1 MSLFKMEKHFK
12 FIIST
17 VLMMG
22 PVGSS
27 YADFGFIQ
35 DKDGY
40 VNVRGNSSLN
50 SKVTSKLN
58 NNEIVSCVMDE
69 GTNNFCLVNASNGV
83 TGFVYKNRVNNF
95 SGYNSIKLSQ
105 YSREKSVYNDK
116 NIIVEV
122 YAKKAILDPKLYKTF
137 KGEYKY
143 FNNKKFF
150 GTDGTLPNNNFLQLD
165 KIIIK
170 SKDMKIEIGKND
182 IEQYFFPK
190 NGIDGDKNELA
201 DFKIYFL
208 NNNIFILNTF
218 NNGGA
223 AAYNIVLNIKNG
235 KLVANKAWK
244 VEI

>member
-1 MSLFKMEKHFK
+1 MTKYLK
-12 FIIST
+12 FIVFNTFMIGST
-17 VLMMG
+17 EA
-22 PVGSS
+22 S

-40 VNVRGNSSLN
+40 VNVRENSSLS
-50 SKVTSKLN
+50 SKVTTKLN

-69 GTNNFCLVNASNGV
+69 ETNNFCLVNASNGV
-83 TGFVYKNRVNNF
+83 TGFVYKNRINSF
-95 SGYNSIKLSQ
+95 GGYTSIKLSQ
-105 YSREKSVYNDK
+105 YSREKAVYSDK

-143 FNNKKFF
+143 FNNKQFF
-150 GTDGTLPNNNFLQLD
+150 GTDGSLPNNNFLQLD

-170 SKDMKIEIGKND
+170 DKDKKIEIGKND

-190 NGIDGDKNELA
+190 NGIDSDKNELA
-201 DFKIYFL
+201 DFKIYYL
-208 NNNIFILNTF
+208 NNNIYILNTF
-218 NNGGA
+218 NNGGT

-235 KLVANKAWK
+235 KVIANKAWK

>member
-1 MSLFKMEKHFK
+1 MNKYLK
-12 FIIST
+12 FIVFTAFMI
-17 VLMMG
+17 
-22 PVGSS
+22 GSIEALH
-27 YADFGFIQ
+27 ADFGLIQ

-40 VNVRGNSSLN
+40 VNVRENSSLS

-69 GTNNFCLVNASNGV
+69 ETNNFCLVNASNGA
-83 TGFVYKNRVNNF
+83 TGFVYKNRINNF
-95 SGYNSIKLSQ
+95 SGYTSIKLSQ
-105 YSREKSVYNDK
+105 YSREKVIYSDK

-122 YAKKAILDPKLYKTF
+122 YAKKAISDPKLYKTF
-137 KGEYKY
+137 KGKYKY

-150 GTDGTLPNNNFLQLD
+150 GTDGSLPDNNFLQLD
-165 KIIIK
+165 KIIFK
-170 SKDMKIEIGKND
+170 EKDNRIEISRTEL
-182 IEQYFFPK
+182 EQYFFPK
-190 NGIDGDKNELA
+190 DGIDEGKNELA
-201 DFKIYFL
+201 DFKIYYL

>member
-1 MSLFKMEKHFK
+1 MEKHFK
-12 FIIST
+12 SIIST
-17 VLMMG
+17 VLMIG

-40 VNVRGNSSLN
+40 VNIRENSSLT

-69 GTNNFCLVNASNGV
+69 RVNNFCLVNASNGV
-83 TGFVYKNRVNNF
+83 TGFVYKNRINNF
-95 SGYNSIKLSQ
+95 SGYTYIKLFQ
-105 YSREKSVYNDK
+105 YSKEKAVYNDK

-122 YAKKAILDPKLYKTF
+122 YAKKAILDPKLYKIF

-150 GTDGTLPNNNFLQLD
+150 GTDGTLPNNDFLQLN

-170 SKDMKIEIGKND
+170 SKDKKIEIGKND

-190 NGIDGDKNELA
+190 NGIYGDKNELA
-201 DFKIYFL
+201 DFKIYYL

>member
-1 MSLFKMEKHFK
+1 MTKYLK
-12 FIIST
+12 FIVFTAFMI
-17 VLMMG
+17 
-22 PVGSS
+22 GSIEALH
-27 YADFGFIQ
+27 ADFGLIQ

-40 VNVRGNSSLN
+40 VNVRENSSLS

-69 GTNNFCLVNASNGV
+69 ETNNFCLVNASNGA
-83 TGFVYKNRVNNF
+83 TGFVYKNRINNF
-95 SGYNSIKLSQ
+95 SGYTSIKLSQ
-105 YSREKSVYNDK
+105 YSREKVIYSDK

-122 YAKKAILDPKLYKTF
+122 YAKKAISDPKLYKTF

-143 FNNKKFF
+143 FNDKKFF
-150 GTDGTLPNNNFLQLD
+150 GTDGTLPNNDFLQLD

-170 SKDMKIEIGKND
+170 DKDKKIEIGKNN

-201 DFKIYFL
+201 DFKIYYL
-208 NNNIFILNTF
+208 NNNIYILNTF

-223 AAYNIVLNIKNG
+223 AAYNIVLNVKNG
-235 KLVANKAWK
+235 KVVANKAWK

>member
-1 MSLFKMEKHFK
+1 MNKYLK
-12 FIIST
+12 FVVFTSFMIGST
-17 VLMMG
+17 EA
-22 PVGSS
+22 S
-27 YADFGFIQ
+27 YADFGYIQ

-40 VNVRGNSSLN
+40 VNVRENSSLN

-58 NNEIVSCVMDE
+58 SNEIVSCVMDE

-83 TGFVYKNRVNNF
+83 TGFIYKNRINNF
-95 SGYNSIKLSQ
+95 SGYTSIKLSQ
-105 YSREKSVYNDK
+105 YSKEKAVYNDK

-122 YAKKAILDPKLYKTF
+122 YAKKAILDPKFYKTF

-143 FNNKKFF
+143 FNDKKFF
-150 GTDGTLPNNNFLQLD
+150 GTDGSLPDNNFLQLD

-170 SKDMKIEIGKND
+170 DKDKKIEIGKND

-201 DFKIYFL
+201 DFKIYYL

-223 AAYNIVLNIKNG
+223 AAYNIGLNVKNG
-235 KLVANKAWK
+235 KLVSNKAWK

>member
-1 MSLFKMEKHFK
+1 
-12 FIIST
+12 
-17 VLMMG
+17 MMG
-22 PVGSS
+22 PVRSS

-69 GTNNFCLVNASNGV
+69 GTNNFYLVNASNGA
-83 TGFVYKNRVNNF
+83 TGFVYKNRINNF

-105 YSREKSVYNDK
+105 YSREKAVYNDK

-150 GTDGTLPNNNFLQLD
+150 GTDGSLPNNDFLQLD
-165 KIIIK
+165 KIIVK
-170 SKDMKIEIGKND
+170 EKDNTIEISRTEL
-182 IEQYFFPK
+182 EQYFFPK
-190 NGIDGDKNELA
+190 DGIDGSKNELA
-201 DFKIYFL
+201 DFKIYYL
-208 NNNIFILNTF
+208 NNNIFILNTL

-235 KLVANKAWK
+235 KVIANKAWK

>member
-1 MSLFKMEKHFK
+1 MNKYLK
-12 FIIST
+12 FIVFTAFMI
-17 VLMMG
+17 
-22 PVGSS
+22 GSIEALH
-27 YADFGFIQ
+27 ADFGLIQ
-35 DKDGY
+35 DKDRY
-40 VNVRGNSSLN
+40 VNVRENSSLS

-69 GTNNFCLVNASNGV
+69 ETNNFCLVNASNGA
-83 TGFVYKNRVNNF
+83 TGFVYKNRINNF
-95 SGYNSIKLSQ
+95 SGYTSIKLSQ
-105 YSREKSVYNDK
+105 YSREKVIYSDK

-122 YAKKAILDPKLYKTF
+122 YAKKAISDPKLYKTF
-137 KGEYKY
+137 KGKYKY

-150 GTDGTLPNNNFLQLD
+150 GTDGSLPDNNFLQLD
-165 KIIIK
+165 KIIVK
-170 SKDMKIEIGKND
+170 EKDNRIEISRTEL
-182 IEQYFFPK
+182 EQYFFPK
-190 NGIDGDKNELA
+190 DGIDEGKNELA
-201 DFKIYFL
+201 DFKIYYL

>member
-1 MSLFKMEKHFK
+1 MEKHFK

-137 KGEYKY
+137 KGECKY

>member
-1 MSLFKMEKHFK
+1 MSLFKMKKHFK
-12 FIIST
+12 FIVFTAFMIGSIE
-17 VLMMG
+17 
-22 PVGSS
+22 SS

-40 VNVRGNSSLN
+40 VNVRENSSLT

-69 GTNNFCLVNASNGV
+69 RVNNFCLVNASNGV
-83 TGFVYKNRVNNF
+83 TGFVYENRINNF
-95 SGYNSIKLSQ
+95 SGYTSIKLSQ
-105 YSREKSVYNDK
+105 YSKEKAVYNDK

-150 GTDGTLPNNNFLQLD
+150 GTDGTLPNNDFLQLD

-170 SKDMKIEIGKND
+170 SKDKKIEIGEND

-190 NGIDGDKNELA
+190 NGIDSDKNELA

>member
-1 MSLFKMEKHFK
+1 MKKYFK

-17 VLMMG
+17 VFMMG

-35 DKDGY
+35 DKDRY
-40 VNVRGNSSLN
+40 VNVRENSSLT

-69 GTNNFCLVNASNGV
+69 RVNNFCLVNASNGV
-83 TGFVYKNRVNNF
+83 TGFFYKNRINNF
-95 SGYNSIKLSQ
+95 SGYTSIKLYQ
-105 YSREKSVYNDK
+105 YSKE
-116 NIIVEV
+116 
-122 YAKKAILDPKLYKTF
+122 KAILDPKLYKTF

-150 GTDGTLPNNNFLQLD
+150 GTDGTLPNNDFLQLD
-165 KIIIK
+165 KIIVK
-170 SKDMKIEIGKND
+170 NKDKKIEIGKND

-190 NGIDGDKNELA
+190 NGIDSNKNELA
-201 DFKIYFL
+201 DFKIYYL

-223 AAYNIVLNIKNG
+223 AVYNIVLNIKNG

>member
-1 MSLFKMEKHFK
+1 MTKYLK
-12 FIIST
+12 FIVFTSFMIGST
-17 VLMMG
+17 EA
-22 PVGSS
+22 S

-40 VNVRGNSSLN
+40 VNVRENSSLT

-69 GTNNFCLVNASNGV
+69 RVNNFCLVNASNGI
-83 TGFVYKNRVNNF
+83 TGFVYKNRINNF
-95 SGYNSIKLSQ
+95 SSYTSIKLSQ
-105 YSREKSVYNDK
+105 YSKEKAVYNDK

-150 GTDGTLPNNNFLQLD
+150 GTDGTLPNNDFLQLD
-165 KIIIK
+165 KIIVK
-170 SKDMKIEIGKND
+170 SKDKKIEIGKNN

-190 NGIDGDKNELA
+190 NGIDSNKNELA
-201 DFKIYFL
+201 DFKIYYL

-223 AAYNIVLNIKNG
+223 AAYNIVLNIKIGN
-235 KLVANKAWK
+235 LVANKAWK

>member
-1 MSLFKMEKHFK
+1 MKKQLK
-12 FIIST
+12 FIIFT
-17 VLMMG
+17 FLMIG
-22 PVGSS
+22 PIVSS

-69 GTNNFCLVNASNGV
+69 ETNNFCLVNASNGV

-105 YSREKSVYNDK
+105 YSREKAVYNDK

-150 GTDGTLPNNNFLQLD
+150 GTDGTLPNNDFLQLD
-165 KIIIK
+165 NIIIK
-170 SKDMKIEIGKND
+170 SKDKKIEIGKND

-201 DFKIYFL
+201 DFKIYYL
-208 NNNIFILNTF
+208 KNNIFILNAF
-218 NNGGA
+218 NNSGA

>member
-1 MSLFKMEKHFK
+1 MKKQLK
-12 FIIST
+12 FIIFT
-17 VLMMG
+17 FLMTG
-22 PVGSS
+22 PIVSS

-50 SKVTSKLN
+50 SKVTTKLN

-83 TGFVYKNRVNNF
+83 TGFVYKNRINNF
-95 SGYNSIKLSQ
+95 SGYTSIKLSQ
-105 YSREKSVYNDK
+105 YSREKVVYSDK

-143 FNNKKFF
+143 FNNKQFF
-150 GTDGTLPNNNFLQLD
+150 GTDGSLPNNDFLQLD

-170 SKDMKIEIGKND
+170 DKDKKIEIGKND

-201 DFKIYFL
+201 NFKIYYL
-208 NNNIFILNTF
+208 NNNIYILNTF
-218 NNGGA
+218 NNSGA
-223 AAYNIVLNIKNG
+223 AAYNIVLNVKNG
-235 KLVANKAWK
+235 KVVANKAWK

>member
-1 MSLFKMEKHFK
+1 MNKYLK
-12 FIIST
+12 FIVFTAFMI
-17 VLMMG
+17 
-22 PVGSS
+22 GSIEALH
-27 YADFGFIQ
+27 ADFGLIQ

-40 VNVRGNSSLN
+40 VNVRENSSLSSN
-50 SKVTSKLN
+50 VTSKLN

-69 GTNNFCLVNASNGV
+69 ETNNFCLVNASNGA
-83 TGFVYKNRVNNF
+83 TGFVYKNRINNF
-95 SGYNSIKLSQ
+95 SGYTSIKLSQ
-105 YSREKSVYNDK
+105 YSREKVIYSDK

-122 YAKKAILDPKLYKTF
+122 YAKKAISDPKLYKNF
-137 KGEYKY
+137 KGKYKY

-150 GTDGTLPNNNFLQLD
+150 GTDGSLPDNNFLQLD
-165 KIIIK
+165 KIIVK
-170 SKDMKIEIGKND
+170 EKDNRIEISRTEL
-182 IEQYFFPK
+182 EQYFFPK
-190 NGIDGDKNELA
+190 DGIDEGKNELA
-201 DFKIYFL
+201 DFKIYYL

>member
-1 MSLFKMEKHFK
+1 MEKHFK

-223 AAYNIVLNIKNG
+223 TAYNIVLNIKNG

>member
-1 MSLFKMEKHFK
+1 M
-12 FIIST
+12 I
-17 VLMMG
+17 
-22 PVGSS
+22 GSIKAS

-40 VNVRGNSSLN
+40 VNVRKNSSLS
-50 SKVTSKLN
+50 SKVTTKLN

-69 GTNNFCLVNASNGV
+69 ETNNFCLVNASNGV
-83 TGFVYKNRVNNF
+83 TGFVYKNRINNF
-95 SGYNSIKLSQ
+95 GGYTSIKLSQ
-105 YSREKSVYNDK
+105 YSREKAVYSDK

-143 FNNKKFF
+143 FNDNKFF
-150 GTDGTLPNNNFLQLD
+150 GTDGSLPDNNFLQLD
-165 KIIIK
+165 KIIVK
-170 SKDMKIEIGKND
+170 EKDNKIEVSRTEL
-182 IEQYFFPK
+182 EQYFFPK
-190 NGIDGDKNELA
+190 DSIDGGKNELA
-201 DFKIYFL
+201 DFKIYYL

-235 KLVANKAWK
+235 KIVTSKAWK

>member
-1 MSLFKMEKHFK
+1 MKKYFK

-17 VLMMG
+17 VFMMG

-27 YADFGFIQ
+27 YANFGFIQ
-35 DKDGY
+35 DKDRY
-40 VNVRGNSSLN
+40 VNIRENSSLN

-105 YSREKSVYNDK
+105 YSREKAVYNDK

-137 KGEYKY
+137 KDEYKY

-165 KIIIK
+165 KIIVK
-170 SKDMKIEIGKND
+170 NKDKKIEIGKND

-190 NGIDGDKNELA
+190 NGIDSNKNELA
-201 DFKIYFL
+201 DFKIYYL

>member
-1 MSLFKMEKHFK
+1 MTKYLK
-12 FIIST
+12 FIVFTTFMIGST
-17 VLMMG
+17 EA
-22 PVGSS
+22 S

-58 NNEIVSCVMDE
+58 NDEIVSCVMDE

-83 TGFVYKNRVNNF
+83 TGFVYKNRINNF
-95 SGYNSIKLSQ
+95 SGYTSIKLSQ
-105 YSREKSVYNDK
+105 YSREKVVYSDK

-143 FNNKKFF
+143 FNNKQFF
-150 GTDGTLPNNNFLQLD
+150 GTDGTLSNNDFLQLD

-170 SKDMKIEIGKND
+170 NKDKKIEIGKND
-182 IEQYFFPK
+182 IEQYFFFFF
-190 NGIDGDKNELA
+190 GIDGDKNELA
-201 DFKIYFL
+201 DFKIYYL
-208 NNNIFILNTF
+208 NNNIYILNTF
-218 NNGGA
+218 NNAGA
-223 AAYNIVLNIKNG
+223 AAYNIVLNVKNG
-235 KLVANKAWK
+235 KVIANKAWK

>member
-1 MSLFKMEKHFK
+1 MEKHFK

-40 VNVRGNSSLN
+40 VNVRENSSLT

-69 GTNNFCLVNASNGV
+69 RVNNFCLVNASNGV
-83 TGFVYKNRVNNF
+83 TGFVYKNRINNF
-95 SGYNSIKLSQ
+95 SGYTSIKLFQ
-105 YSREKSVYNDK
+105 YSKEKAVYNDK

-170 SKDMKIEIGKND
+170 SKDKKIEIGKND

-201 DFKIYFL
+201 DFKIYYL

>member
-1 MSLFKMEKHFK
+1 MEKHFK

-40 VNVRGNSSLN
+40 VNVRENSSLT

-69 GTNNFCLVNASNGV
+69 RVNNFCLVNASNGV
-83 TGFVYKNRVNNF
+83 TGFVYKNRINNF
-95 SGYNSIKLSQ
+95 SGYTSIKLFQ
-105 YSREKSVYNDK
+105 YSKEKAVYNDK

-150 GTDGTLPNNNFLQLD
+150 GTDGTLPNNDFLQLD

-170 SKDMKIEIGKND
+170 SKDKKIEIGKND

-201 DFKIYFL
+201 DFKIYYL

>member
-1 MSLFKMEKHFK
+1 MNKYLK
-12 FIIST
+12 FIVFTAFMI
-17 VLMMG
+17 G
-22 PVGSS
+22 PIVSS
-27 YADFGFIQ
+27 YAVFGFIQ

-50 SKVTSKLN
+50 SKVTTKLN

-83 TGFVYKNRVNNF
+83 TGFIYKNRINNF
-95 SGYNSIKLSQ
+95 SGYTSIKLSQ
-105 YSREKSVYNDK
+105 YSREKAVYNDK

-122 YAKKAILDPKLYKTF
+122 YAKKAILDPKLYKNF

-143 FNNKKFF
+143 FNNKPFF
-150 GTDGTLPNNNFLQLD
+150 GTDGTLPNNDFLQLD

-170 SKDMKIEIGKND
+170 NKDKKIEIGKKN

-190 NGIDGDKNELA
+190 NGIDGDKNELG
-201 DFKIYFL
+201 DFKIYYL
-208 NNNIFILNTF
+208 NNNIYILNTF

-235 KLVANKAWK
+235 KVIANKAWK

>member
-1 MSLFKMEKHFK
+1 MKKYFK

-17 VLMMG
+17 VFMMG

-35 DKDGY
+35 DKDRY
-40 VNVRGNSSLN
+40 VNVRENSSLT

-58 NNEIVSCVMDE
+58 NNEIVSCVIDE
-69 GTNNFCLVNASNGV
+69 RVNNFCLVNASNGV
-83 TGFVYKNRVNNF
+83 TGFVYKNRINNF
-95 SGYNSIKLSQ
+95 SGYTYIKLFQ
-105 YSREKSVYNDK
+105 YSKEKAVYNDK

-150 GTDGTLPNNNFLQLD
+150 GTDGTLPNNDFLQLD

-170 SKDMKIEIGKND
+170 SKDKKIEIGKND

-190 NGIDGDKNELA
+190 NGIYGDKNELA
-201 DFKIYFL
+201 DFKIYYL

>member
-1 MSLFKMEKHFK
+1 MKKQPK
-12 FIIST
+12 FIIFT
-17 VLMMG
+17 FLMIG
-22 PVGSS
+22 PIVSS

-50 SKVTSKLN
+50 SKVMSKLN

-69 GTNNFCLVNASNGV
+69 ETNNFCLVNASNGV

-95 SGYNSIKLSQ
+95 SSYNSIKLSQ
-105 YSREKSVYNDK
+105 YSREKAVYNDK

-122 YAKKAILDPKLYKTF
+122 YAKKAILDPKLYKSF

-150 GTDGTLPNNNFLQLD
+150 GTDGTLPNNDFLQLD

-170 SKDMKIEIGKND
+170 SKDKKIEIGKND

-201 DFKIYFL
+201 DFKIYYL

-218 NNGGA
+218 NNSGA

>member
-1 MSLFKMEKHFK
+1 MEKHFK

-116 NIIVEV
+116 N
-122 YAKKAILDPKLYKTF
+122 
-137 KGEYKY
+137 
-143 FNNKKFF
+143 
-150 GTDGTLPNNNFLQLD
+150 
-165 KIIIK
+165 
-170 SKDMKIEIGKND
+170 
-182 IEQYFFPK
+182 
-190 NGIDGDKNELA
+190 
-201 DFKIYFL
+201 
-208 NNNIFILNTF
+208 
-218 NNGGA
+218 
-223 AAYNIVLNIKNG
+223 
-235 KLVANKAWK
+235 
-244 VEI
+244 

>member
-1 MSLFKMEKHFK
+1 MSLFKMTKYLK
-12 FIIST
+12 FIVFTSFMIGST
-17 VLMMG
+17 EA
-22 PVGSS
+22 S
-27 YADFGFIQ
+27 YADFVFIQ

-40 VNVRGNSSLN
+40 VNVRGNSSLS
-50 SKVTSKLN
+50 SKVISKLN
-58 NNEIVSCVMDE
+58 NNEIVFCVMDE

-83 TGFVYKNRVNNF
+83 SGFVYKNRINNF
-95 SGYNSIKLSQ
+95 SGYTSIKLSQ
-105 YSREKSVYNDK
+105 YSREKAIYNDK

-122 YAKKAILDPKLYKTF
+122 YAKKAILDPKLYKNF

-143 FNNKKFF
+143 FNDKKFF
-150 GTDGTLPNNNFLQLD
+150 GTDGGLPNNDFLQLD

-170 SKDMKIEIGKND
+170 DKDKKIEIGKND

-201 DFKIYFL
+201 DFKIYYL
-208 NNNIFILNTF
+208 NNNIYILNTF

-235 KLVANKAWK
+235 KVITNKAWK

>member
-1 MSLFKMEKHFK
+1 MNKYLK
-12 FIIST
+12 FIVFTAFMI
-17 VLMMG
+17 G
-22 PVGSS
+22 PIVSS
-27 YADFGFIQ
+27 YAVFGFIQ

-50 SKVTSKLN
+50 SKVTTKLN

-83 TGFVYKNRVNNF
+83 TGFIYKNRINNF
-95 SGYNSIKLSQ
+95 SGYTSIKLSQ
-105 YSREKSVYNDK
+105 YSREKAVYNDK

-122 YAKKAILDPKLYKTF
+122 YAKKAILDPKLYKNF

-143 FNNKKFF
+143 FNNKPFF
-150 GTDGTLPNNNFLQLD
+150 GTDGTLPNNYFLQLD

-170 SKDMKIEIGKND
+170 NKDKKIEIGKKD

-190 NGIDGDKNELA
+190 NGIDGDRNELG
-201 DFKIYFL
+201 DFKIYYL
-208 NNNIFILNTF
+208 NNNIYILNTF

-235 KLVANKAWK
+235 KVIANKAWK

>member
-1 MSLFKMEKHFK
+1 MNKYLK
-12 FIIST
+12 FIVFTAFMI
-17 VLMMG
+17 G
-22 PVGSS
+22 PIVSS
-27 YADFGFIQ
+27 YAVFGFIQ

-50 SKVTSKLN
+50 SKVTTKLN

-83 TGFVYKNRVNNF
+83 TGFIYKNRINNF
-95 SGYNSIKLSQ
+95 SGYTSIKLSQ
-105 YSREKSVYNDK
+105 YSREKAVYNDK

-122 YAKKAILDPKLYKTF
+122 YAKKAILDPKLYKNF

-143 FNNKKFF
+143 FNNKPFF
-150 GTDGTLPNNNFLQLD
+150 GTDGTLPNNDFLQLD

-170 SKDMKIEIGKND
+170 NKDKKIEIGKKD

-190 NGIDGDKNELA
+190 NGIDGDKNELG
-201 DFKIYFL
+201 DFKIYYL
-208 NNNIFILNTF
+208 NNNIYILNTF

-223 AAYNIVLNIKNG
+223 AAYNIVLNINNG
-235 KLVANKAWK
+235 KVIANKAWK

>member
-1 MSLFKMEKHFK
+1 MKKHFQ
-12 FIIST
+12 FIVFTTFMI
-17 VLMMG
+17 
-22 PVGSS
+22 GSVEVS

-58 NNEIVSCVMDE
+58 NNEIVSCMMDE

-105 YSREKSVYNDK
+105 YSREKAVYNDK

-150 GTDGTLPNNNFLQLD
+150 GSDDTLPNNDFLQLD
-165 KIIIK
+165 KIIVK
-170 SKDMKIEIGKND
+170 SKDKKIEIGKND

-190 NGIDGDKNELA
+190 NGIDSNKNELA
-201 DFKIYFL
+201 DFKIY
-208 NNNIFILNTF
+208 
-218 NNGGA
+218 
-223 AAYNIVLNIKNG
+223 Y
-235 KLVANKAWK
+235 
-244 VEI
+244 

>member
-1 MSLFKMEKHFK
+1 MNKYLK
-12 FIIST
+12 FIVFTAFMI
-17 VLMMG
+17 G
-22 PVGSS
+22 PIVSS
-27 YADFGFIQ
+27 YAVFGFIQ

-50 SKVTSKLN
+50 SKVTTKLN

-83 TGFVYKNRVNNF
+83 TGFIYKNRINNF
-95 SGYNSIKLSQ
+95 SGYTSIKLSQ
-105 YSREKSVYNDK
+105 YSREKAVYNDK

-122 YAKKAILDPKLYKTF
+122 YAKKAILDPKLYKNF

-143 FNNKKFF
+143 FNNKPFF
-150 GTDGTLPNNNFLQLD
+150 GTDGTLPNNDFLQLD

-170 SKDMKIEIGKND
+170 NKDKKIEIGKKD

-190 NGIDGDKNELA
+190 NGIDGDKNELG
-201 DFKIYFL
+201 DFKIYYL
-208 NNNIFILNTF
+208 NNNIYILNTF
-218 NNGGA
+218 NNGGVS
-223 AAYNIVLNIKNG
+223 AYNIVLNIKNG
-235 KLVANKAWK
+235 KVIANKAWK

>member
-1 MSLFKMEKHFK
+1 MNKYLK
-12 FIIST
+12 FIVFTAFMI
-17 VLMMG
+17 G
-22 PVGSS
+22 PIVSS
-27 YADFGFIQ
+27 YAVFGFIQ

-50 SKVTSKLN
+50 SKVTTKLN

-83 TGFVYKNRVNNF
+83 TGFIYKNRINNF
-95 SGYNSIKLSQ
+95 SGYTSIKLSQ
-105 YSREKSVYNDK
+105 YSREKAVYNDK

-122 YAKKAILDPKLYKTF
+122 YAKKAILDPKLYKNF

-143 FNNKKFF
+143 FNNKPFF
-150 GTDGTLPNNNFLQLD
+150 GTDGTLPNNDFLQLD

-170 SKDMKIEIGKND
+170 NKDKKIEICKKD

-190 NGIDGDKNELA
+190 NGIDGDKNELG
-201 DFKIYFL
+201 DFKIYYL
-208 NNNIFILNTF
+208 NNNIYILNTC

-235 KLVANKAWK
+235 KVIANKAWK

>member
-1 MSLFKMEKHFK
+1 MEKHFK

-40 VNVRGNSSLN
+40 VNVRENSSLT

-69 GTNNFCLVNASNGV
+69 
-83 TGFVYKNRVNNF
+83 RVNNF
-95 SGYNSIKLSQ
+95 SGYTSIKLFQ
-105 YSREKSVYNDK
+105 YSKEKAVYNDK

-150 GTDGTLPNNNFLQLD
+150 GTDGTLPNNDFLQLD

-170 SKDMKIEIGKND
+170 SKDKKIEIGKND

-190 NGIDGDKNELA
+190 NGIYGDKNELA
-201 DFKIYFL
+201 DFKIYYL